1 MNVEPPSG
9 REGDSGG
16 AYGQA
21 GGVNL
26 LILGVVIAVLGLVII
41 TAATFQFDVVKDHVF
56 RAHPDF
62 APYVAAVGYVFA
74 LSGLLMALVHFIREG

>member
-1 MNVEPPSG
+1 MDTEPSSG
-9 REGDSGG
+9 HEGHSESASGEG
-16 AYGQA
+16 

-26 LILGVVIAVLGLVII
+26 LILGVVLALLGLVII
-41 TAATFQFDVVKDHVF
+41 TAATFQFDMVKDHVF

-74 LSGLLMALVHFIREG
+74 LSGLVMALVHFIREG